1 MDALASGDEC
11 KQDGRELLVSATR
24 ADLSEQSAIWLKPV
38 PISEHL
44 KAFLGNA
51 KGPGSGIVKSTSFQL
66 FTGLIIFGST
76 CNMVAAQYDVVQR
89 AESGEEVDPIY
100 KLLDIVFCACFTF
113 ELIARLVAER
123 FSFFI
128 HADNKSNVADILFV
142 LLDLMAFDPTLN
154 KAVGNVNLFRALRM
168 LRIFRLFRTL
178 KFHNSLRLL
187 ISEVMRGVQGLVWLV
202 MIFGIV
208 LLFFSLL
215 FMQATAD
222 VVGDSSESKAGVQL
236 LGYFGTL
243 EDAFTSLFQVSVGGA
258 NWQYVYADLLEVSR
272 MYAFSFMMYTIFL
285 LFVFLNAVTA
295 TFVESAFHTAKF
307 HEKERNDLEAHKM
320 KMALTLADQ
329 DGDGTVTR
337 DEFLKHLDS
346 YEMKKTLDVLQL
358 DRAEAVGIFE
368 LLDMNQSGVV
378 QLDALTRGC
387 ERFTRP
393 VRSVDS
399 VAVLLA
405 SRRMVREFHMLREFV
420 VNGFANV
427 GQMLALIAE

>member
-1 MDALASGDEC
+1 M
-11 KQDGRELLVSATR
+11 
-24 ADLSEQSAIWLKPV
+24 
-38 PISEHL
+38 
-44 KAFLGNA
+44 
-51 KGPGSGIVKSTSFQL
+51 
-66 FTGLIIFGST
+66 
-76 CNMVAAQYDVVQR
+76 
-89 AESGEEVDPIY
+89 
-100 KLLDIVFCACFTF
+100 
-113 ELIARLVAER
+113 
-123 FSFFI
+123 
-128 HADNKSNVADILFV
+128 
-142 LLDLMAFDPTLN
+142 
-154 KAVGNVNLFRALRM
+154 NLFRALRM

-222 VVGDSSESKAGVQL
+222 FVGTDQDGSNAQL

-243 EDAFTSLFQVSVGGA
+243 EDSFTSLFQVSVGGA
-258 NWQYVYADLLEVSR
+258 NWQHVYSDLLGISR
-272 MYAFSFMMYTIFL
+272 LYALSFMMYTIFL

-295 TFVESAFHTAKF
+295 TFVESAFTTAKL
-307 HEKERNDLEAHKM
+307 HEKERNELESHKM
-320 KMALTLADQ
+320 KLALALADQ

-337 DEFLKHLDS
+337 EEFLKHLDT
-346 YEMKKTLDVLQL
+346 YDMKKTLEVLEL
-358 DRAEAVGIFE
+358 DRAEVVGIFE
-368 LLDMNQSGVV
+368 LLDMHQCGVV
-378 QLDALTRGC
+378 PLDALTRGC

-405 SRRMVREFHMLREFV
+405 SRRMVREFHTLREFV

-427 GQMLALIAE
+427 GQILALIAE